1 MTERTL
7 ALIKPDGVSRDLI
20 GDVLKRCE
28 GRGLKVVA
36 LKMVRLTLEAAK
48 GFYVVHRERP
58 FYPSLAESMS
68 AGPIVA
74 AVLEGDGAIVKYREL
89 MGATDPKKAA
99 AGTIRADLAVS
110 LEQKTVHG
118 SDSPQSAAFE
128 IPYFFSALDLSRAL
142 TPGPCRR
149 RLDTTW
155 WSSGADWRARR
166 SPRFWPSVASR
177 GASRPRPDWGG
188 RYAARRVGGVPVPL
202 GATLAMV
209 RAPQVA
215 TPISKRSACR

>member
-74 AVLEGDGAIVKYREL
+74 AVLEGEGAILKYREL

-110 LEQKTVHG
+110 LEQNTVHG

-128 IPYFFSALDLSRAL
+128 IPYFFSALDLS
-142 TPGPCRR
+142 
-149 RLDTTW
+149 
-155 WSSGADWRARR
+155 AR
-166 SPRFWPSVASR
+166 
-177 GASRPRPDWGG
+177 G
-188 RYAARRVGGVPVPL
+188 
-202 GATLAMV
+202 
-209 RAPQVA
+209 
-215 TPISKRSACR
+215 

>member
-7 ALIKPDGVSRDLI
+7 ALIKPDGVSRNLI
-20 GDVLKRCE
+20 GDVLTRCE

-58 FYPSLAESMS
+58 FYQSLAESMS

-74 AVLEGDGAIVKYREL
+74 AVLEGEGAIVTYREL

-110 LEQKTVHG
+110 LEQNTVHG

-128 IPYFFSALDLSRAL
+128 IPYFFSALDLS
-142 TPGPCRR
+142 
-149 RLDTTW
+149 
-155 WSSGADWRARR
+155 AR
-166 SPRFWPSVASR
+166 
-177 GASRPRPDWGG
+177 G
-188 RYAARRVGGVPVPL
+188 
-202 GATLAMV
+202 
-209 RAPQVA
+209 
-215 TPISKRSACR
+215 

>member
-7 ALIKPDGVSRDLI
+7 ALIKPDGVSRNLI

-58 FYPSLAESMS
+58 FYQSLAESMS
-68 AGPIVA
+68 AGSIVA
-74 AVLEGDGAIVKYREL
+74 AVLEGEGAILKYREL

-110 LEQKTVHG
+110 LEQNTVHG

-128 IPYFFSALDLSRAL
+128 IPYFFSALDLS
-142 TPGPCRR
+142 
-149 RLDTTW
+149 
-155 WSSGADWRARR
+155 AR
-166 SPRFWPSVASR
+166 
-177 GASRPRPDWGG
+177 G
-188 RYAARRVGGVPVPL
+188 
-202 GATLAMV
+202 
-209 RAPQVA
+209 
-215 TPISKRSACR
+215 

>member
-7 ALIKPDGVSRDLI
+7 ALIKPDGVTRNLI

-74 AVLEGDGAIVKYREL
+74 AVLEGEGAILKYREL

-110 LEQKTVHG
+110 LEQNTVHG

-128 IPYFFSALDLSRAL
+128 IPYFFSALDLS
-142 TPGPCRR
+142 
-149 RLDTTW
+149 
-155 WSSGADWRARR
+155 AR
-166 SPRFWPSVASR
+166 
-177 GASRPRPDWGG
+177 G
-188 RYAARRVGGVPVPL
+188 
-202 GATLAMV
+202 
-209 RAPQVA
+209 
-215 TPISKRSACR
+215 

>member
-1 MTERTL
+1 MSDMTERTL

-58 FYPSLAESMS
+58 FYQSLAESMS

-74 AVLEGDGAIVKYREL
+74 AVLEGEGAIVTYREL

-110 LEQKTVHG
+110 LEQNTVHG

-128 IPYFFSALDLSRAL
+128 IPYFFSALDLS
-142 TPGPCRR
+142 
-149 RLDTTW
+149 
-155 WSSGADWRARR
+155 AR
-166 SPRFWPSVASR
+166 
-177 GASRPRPDWGG
+177 G
-188 RYAARRVGGVPVPL
+188 
-202 GATLAMV
+202 
-209 RAPQVA
+209 
-215 TPISKRSACR
+215 

>member
-7 ALIKPDGVSRDLI
+7 ALIKPDGVSRNLI

-28 GRGLKVVA
+28 GRGLKVVT

-58 FYPSLAESMS
+58 FYQSLAESMS

-74 AVLEGDGAIVKYREL
+74 AVLEGEGAIVTYREL

-110 LEQKTVHG
+110 LEQNTVHG

-128 IPYFFSALDLSRAL
+128 IPYFFSALDLS
-142 TPGPCRR
+142 
-149 RLDTTW
+149 
-155 WSSGADWRARR
+155 AR
-166 SPRFWPSVASR
+166 
-177 GASRPRPDWGG
+177 G
-188 RYAARRVGGVPVPL
+188 
-202 GATLAMV
+202 
-209 RAPQVA
+209 
-215 TPISKRSACR
+215 

>member
-36 LKMVRLTLEAAK
+36 LKMVRLTLEAAR

-58 FYPSLAESMS
+58 FYQGLAESMS

-74 AVLEGDGAIVKYREL
+74 AVLEGEGAIVTYREL

-110 LEQKTVHG
+110 LEQNTVHG

-128 IPYFFSALDLSRAL
+128 IPYFFSALDLS
-142 TPGPCRR
+142 
-149 RLDTTW
+149 
-155 WSSGADWRARR
+155 AR
-166 SPRFWPSVASR
+166 
-177 GASRPRPDWGG
+177 G
-188 RYAARRVGGVPVPL
+188 
-202 GATLAMV
+202 
-209 RAPQVA
+209 
-215 TPISKRSACR
+215 

>member
-7 ALIKPDGVSRDLI
+7 ALIKPDGVSRNLI

-28 GRGLKVVA
+28 GRGLKVVT

-58 FYPSLAESMS
+58 FYQSLAESMS

-110 LEQKTVHG
+110 LEQNTVHG

-128 IPYFFSALDLSRAL
+128 IPYFFSALDLS
-142 TPGPCRR
+142 
-149 RLDTTW
+149 
-155 WSSGADWRARR
+155 AR
-166 SPRFWPSVASR
+166 
-177 GASRPRPDWGG
+177 G
-188 RYAARRVGGVPVPL
+188 
-202 GATLAMV
+202 
-209 RAPQVA
+209 
-215 TPISKRSACR
+215 

>member
-7 ALIKPDGVSRDLI
+7 ALIKPDGVSRNLI
-20 GDVLKRCE
+20 GDVLTRCE

-58 FYPSLAESMS
+58 FYQSLAESMS

-110 LEQKTVHG
+110 LEQNTVHG

-128 IPYFFSALDLSRAL
+128 IPYFFSALDLS
-142 TPGPCRR
+142 
-149 RLDTTW
+149 
-155 WSSGADWRARR
+155 AR
-166 SPRFWPSVASR
+166 
-177 GASRPRPDWGG
+177 G
-188 RYAARRVGGVPVPL
+188 
-202 GATLAMV
+202 
-209 RAPQVA
+209 
-215 TPISKRSACR
+215 

>member
-48 GFYVVHRERP
+48 GFYAVHRERP
-58 FYPSLAESMS
+58 FYQSLAESMS

-74 AVLEGDGAIVKYREL
+74 AVLEGEGVIVKYREL

-110 LEQKTVHG
+110 LEQNTVHG

-128 IPYFFSALDLSRAL
+128 IPYFFSALDLS
-142 TPGPCRR
+142 
-149 RLDTTW
+149 
-155 WSSGADWRARR
+155 AR
-166 SPRFWPSVASR
+166 
-177 GASRPRPDWGG
+177 G
-188 RYAARRVGGVPVPL
+188 
-202 GATLAMV
+202 
-209 RAPQVA
+209 
-215 TPISKRSACR
+215 

>member
-7 ALIKPDGVSRDLI
+7 ALIKPDGVSRNLI

-58 FYPSLAESMS
+58 FYQSLAESMS

-74 AVLEGDGAIVKYREL
+74 AVLEGDGAIVTYREL
-89 MGATDPKKAA
+89 MGATDPQKAA

-110 LEQKTVHG
+110 LEQNTVHG

-128 IPYFFSALDLSRAL
+128 IPYFFSALDLS
-142 TPGPCRR
+142 
-149 RLDTTW
+149 
-155 WSSGADWRARR
+155 AR
-166 SPRFWPSVASR
+166 
-177 GASRPRPDWGG
+177 G
-188 RYAARRVGGVPVPL
+188 
-202 GATLAMV
+202 
-209 RAPQVA
+209 
-215 TPISKRSACR
+215 

>member
-36 LKMVRLTLEAAK
+36 LKMVRLTLEVAK

-58 FYPSLAESMS
+58 FYQSLAESMS

-74 AVLEGDGAIVKYREL
+74 AVLEGEGVIVKYREL

-110 LEQKTVHG
+110 LEQNTVHG

-128 IPYFFSALDLSRAL
+128 IPYFFSALDLS
-142 TPGPCRR
+142 
-149 RLDTTW
+149 
-155 WSSGADWRARR
+155 AR
-166 SPRFWPSVASR
+166 
-177 GASRPRPDWGG
+177 G
-188 RYAARRVGGVPVPL
+188 
-202 GATLAMV
+202 
-209 RAPQVA
+209 
-215 TPISKRSACR
+215 

>member
-7 ALIKPDGVSRDLI
+7 ALIKPDGVSRNLI

-36 LKMVRLTLEAAK
+36 LKMVRLTLEVAK

-58 FYPSLAESMS
+58 FYQSLAESMS

-110 LEQKTVHG
+110 LEQNTVHG

-128 IPYFFSALDLSRAL
+128 IPYFFSALDLS
-142 TPGPCRR
+142 
-149 RLDTTW
+149 
-155 WSSGADWRARR
+155 AR
-166 SPRFWPSVASR
+166 
-177 GASRPRPDWGG
+177 G
-188 RYAARRVGGVPVPL
+188 
-202 GATLAMV
+202 
-209 RAPQVA
+209 
-215 TPISKRSACR
+215 

>member
-7 ALIKPDGVSRDLI
+7 ALIKPDGVSRNLI
-20 GDVLKRCE
+20 GDVLTRCE

-58 FYPSLAESMS
+58 FYQSLAESMS

-74 AVLEGDGAIVKYREL
+74 AVLEGDGAIVTYREL
-89 MGATDPKKAA
+89 MGATDPTKAA

-110 LEQKTVHG
+110 LEQNTVHG

-128 IPYFFSALDLSRAL
+128 IPYFFSALDLS
-142 TPGPCRR
+142 
-149 RLDTTW
+149 
-155 WSSGADWRARR
+155 AR
-166 SPRFWPSVASR
+166 
-177 GASRPRPDWGG
+177 G
-188 RYAARRVGGVPVPL
+188 
-202 GATLAMV
+202 
-209 RAPQVA
+209 
-215 TPISKRSACR
+215 